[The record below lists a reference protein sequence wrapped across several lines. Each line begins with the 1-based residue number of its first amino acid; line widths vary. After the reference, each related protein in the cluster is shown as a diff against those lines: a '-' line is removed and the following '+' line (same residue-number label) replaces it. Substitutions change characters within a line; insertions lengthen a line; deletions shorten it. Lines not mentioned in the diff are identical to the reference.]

1 MTSRRVRRVT
11 GHIAFDA
18 GRGGWVTMNDEL
30 RAELME
36 RADRDQAARKP
47 LPSGHEMRQ
56 WEEEQRA

>member
-1 MTSRRVRRVT
+1 M
-11 GHIAFDA
+11 
-18 GRGGWVTMNDEL
+18 VTMNDEL